1 MTTISVDAL
10 LAGASQETGLTDFG
24 PEEFREGLQ
33 QLVDSTNRDIVLS
46 PVGEMAFKGEIHRA
60 LVNRLRF
67 ADDLKRHPEIAEE
80 DISDPIIIL
89 GLPRT
94 GSTKLQRMMA
104 ADPDALGLRFW
115 QIMNPAP
122 FPDAAPGAE
131 DPRIE
136 AGRQALIGL
145 AQISPGFMQSHP
157 TQVDDADEEV
167 FLQVFAFK
175 SLMNYLLHPAHGYF
189 EWVMQQNLR
198 GPFQYM
204 KSLLQYLQW
213 QQGGKRAR
221 PWMLKSP
228 VNMNHLDLMLELFP
242 HARFVFTHRPPHQII
257 PSFCRLTEMSW
268 RIKTDHVDL
277 HEIGR
282 FATNLWAREINE
294 HLAQRDALGARIEIM
309 DVQYD
314 AIHKNPLAVIGAI
327 YRNAGRDLSP
337 HRVQAMLD
345 WSARDVYGHFGQYS
359 YTLEDYGLTRDT
371 VDAAFSAYI
380 QRFGT

>member
-1 MTTISVDAL
+1 VDEL
-10 LAGASQETGLTDFG
+10 LAGACQETGLDDFG
-24 PEEFREGLQ
+24 PEEFREALR

-46 PVGEMAFKGEIHRA
+46 PIGEMAFKGEVHKA

-67 ADDLKRHPEIAEE
+67 AADLKRHPEIAEE

-104 ADPDALGLRFW
+104 ADPDALGVKFW

-122 FPDAAPGAE
+122 FPGAAAGAE

-157 TQVDDADEEV
+157 TQVGDADEEA
-167 FLQVFAFK
+167 FLQTFTFK
-175 SLMNYLLHPAHGYF
+175 SLMNYFLHPAHGYF
-189 EWVMQQNLR
+189 DWLTQQSLR
-198 GPFQYM
+198 GSFNYM

-213 QQGGKRAR
+213 QQGGKQGR

-228 VNMNHLDLMLELFP
+228 VNMNHLGLMLELFP
-242 HARFVFTHRPPHQII
+242 KARFVFTHRPPRQII

-268 RIKTDHVDL
+268 RIKTDDVDL
-277 HEIGR
+277 HQIGR
-282 FATNLWAREINE
+282 FATKLWAREIDE
-294 HLAQRDALGARIEIM
+294 HLAQRDALGSRIEIM

-314 AIHKNPLAVIGAI
+314 AIREDPLAVIGAI
-327 YRNAGRDLSP
+327 YERAGRDLTP
-337 HRVQAMLD
+337 RRAQAMRD
-345 WSARDVYGHFGQYS
+345 WAAADVYGHFGQYS
-359 YTLEDYGLTRDT
+359 YTLEDYGLSRDV
-371 VDAAFSAYI
+371 VDAAFGGYI
-380 QRFGT
+380 ERFGG